1 MKFVSVKSIVIS
13 YVVMVII
20 LFLVSQDALFSF
32 LDGITAGNYLE
43 SIAVLFAT
51 LFDYRQGYE
60 LYTFILWSAGG
71 IALGIFSRE
80 VKRTIPTALIT
91 VIIAYVLWKIREISL
106 FLINEIIS
114 KGSLIYLAIS
124 LFICVFAGL
133 IGTSLSPTK
142 KASSSV
148 TVPPLVDLEPAEGVS
163 KITPETI
170 VATKK
175 CPHCGSIISVSATYC
190 PYCGKK
196 AR

>member
-1 MKFVSVKSIVIS
+1 MKFVSVKSIIIS

-20 LFLVSQDALFSF
+20 LFLVSQDILFSF
-32 LDGITAGNYLE
+32 INDIVAGNYLG
-43 SIAVLFAT
+43 SIASLFAT

-60 LYTFILWSAGG
+60 LHTFILWSAGG
-71 IALGIFSRE
+71 IALGIFSKE
-80 VKRTIPTALIT
+80 VRKTIPTALIT
-91 VIIAYVLWKIREISL
+91 VIIAYILWKIPAILS
-106 FLINEIIS
+106 FLVDEIIS
-114 KGSLIYLAIS
+114 KGNLIYFAIS
-124 LFICVFAGL
+124 LFICIFAGL
-133 IGTSLSPTK
+133 VGTSLSPTK
-142 KASSSV
+142 KAQSPV

-196 AR
+196 TQ